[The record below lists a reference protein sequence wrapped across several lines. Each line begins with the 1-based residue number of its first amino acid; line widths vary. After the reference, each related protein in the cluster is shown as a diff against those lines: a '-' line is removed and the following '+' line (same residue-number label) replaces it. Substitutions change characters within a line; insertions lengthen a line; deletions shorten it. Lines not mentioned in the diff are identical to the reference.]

1 MALVVYRFFYVYTKH
16 ITIARS
22 DSWWSWEIS
31 APKNAWAKHMLS
43 TAWWNGSNLALI
55 KWIIIILLTVT

>member
-31 APKNAWAKHMLS
+31 APKNAWANTCYQLPGGMAVIWH
-43 TAWWNGSNLALI
+43 
-55 KWIIIILLTVT
+55 